1 MKENRM
7 QIIKDFEKLL
17 RSTNE
22 FSDVVITY
30 GGMVYENGK
39 QKFVPSDRILSEE
52 NDPREFVFVRWEGA
66 GPWYG
71 VYQSVEAD
79 SGSGLIQDIWKAVNK
94 L

>member
-1 MKENRM
+1 MEDKM

-17 RSTNE
+17 RSTRE

-39 QKFVPSDRILSEE
+39 SKFVPSDRILCEKGDPEE
-52 NDPREFVFVRWEGA
+52 YVFIQWEGS
-66 GPWYG
+66 GPQYG
-71 VYQSVEAD
+71 VYQCVEAD